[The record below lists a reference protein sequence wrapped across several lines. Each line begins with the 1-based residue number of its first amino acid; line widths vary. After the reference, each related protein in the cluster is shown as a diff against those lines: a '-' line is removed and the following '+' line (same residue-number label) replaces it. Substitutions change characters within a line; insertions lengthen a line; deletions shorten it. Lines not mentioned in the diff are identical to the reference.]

1 MNNKCLWKS
10 LYKYRFLL
18 KELISRDLK
27 IKYRRSFLGYLW
39 SLMNPLL
46 MMWVLTLVF
55 SYIFRFDIPNYP
67 LYLIIGQ
74 TIFGFFSESTTIAM
88 MSIIDNAPLLKKV
101 YVPKFIFPLSRV
113 LSSFVT
119 MIFSLIAILIVMLIT
134 GVPFKLTLLALPL
147 PLLFTLLF
155 SIGIGMLISAVTVY
169 LRDMMHL
176 YSVVL
181 TAWSFLTPIFY
192 PISIVPVDIR
202 WALQYNPLYYFID
215 YFRQIVLYDTLP
227 NIQTTIFCFE
237 LSIAAIVI
245 GAIVFNKLQKNF
257 LLYT

>member
-227 NIQTTIFCFE
+227 DIQTTIFCFE
-237 LSIAAIVI
+237 LSIAAIFI

>member
-1 MNNKCLWKS
+1 MNNKCLWKN

-74 TIFGFFSESTTIAM
+74 TIFGFFSESTTMAM

-119 MIFSLIAILIVMLIT
+119 MLFSLIAILIVMLIT

-147 PLLFTLLF
+147 PLFFTLLF
-155 SIGIGMLISAVTVY
+155 SIGMGMLISAVIVY
-169 LRDMMHL
+169 LRDVMHL

-192 PISIVPVDIR
+192 PISIVPVKFR
-202 WALQYNPLYYFID
+202 WVLQYNPLYYFID

-227 NIQTTIFCFE
+227 SIKMTLFCFG